1 MTDNNSD
8 SNLAAIENLLKVTT
22 LERCFNEGIDRE
34 MGNMVDTVEDR
45 IQNAILTA
53 IDGSVTPEIEL
64 AIKSKNASSG
74 QIATI
79 VLANS
84 ECGGHKG
91 TTSPFENLS
100 ERNNILHVVN
110 ANLES

>member
-1 MTDNNSD
+1 MTSTKLFFWQHYGQWENTTVNESTGDQELTDNNSG
-8 SNLAAIENLLKVTT
+8 SNLAASENLLKVTT

-74 QIATI
+74 RNATI
-79 VLANS
+79 VMAN
-84 ECGGHKG
+84 
-91 TTSPFENLS
+91 
-100 ERNNILHVVN
+100 
-110 ANLES
+110 